1 MGCVGLKF
9 IKSCISFDCMAVKSK
24 FLQTL
29 SDVLDV
35 SKVVDFRTFVESEEY
50 LGITGVFEWWYEQLN
65 HRVDRTTSRCIFRG
79 STGSGKST
87 IMNLVLLYKIYLL
100 FMQGSDFTKTLRLM
114 KGTPVYCLYFS
125 VSMTQARRSG
135 FTQLRGFI
143 DGSKWFSENY
153 PRDKS
158 IDSSIRFPNNFFI
171 EYASGECLMGD
182 SLILST
188 KGIITAEE
196 VVEGDSVWNGASWSP
211 VLKKFVEE
219 DKEFYRVTTKQG
231 VALVCTE
238 KHKHI
243 TSRGV
248 LFTSDLKL
256 GDSLIPVN
264 EVPTL
269 EIPVIEVPLSQ
280 NLVCDRNKPKK
291 GFISINEDV
300 AEAFGWFVGDGCYTG
315 NKNRIQFV
323 CSSKEEEVLHK
334 IRSVFSAYVRVGEL
348 KKQTN
353 SVSVLN
359 IHAKSLYKVWDE
371 LGLTGTASTK
381 RIPECI
387 LKSSTK
393 VQSAFLRGLFSSD
406 GCVSIKG
413 SCGISI
419 RLITASE
426 GLALD
431 VSRLLWF
438 LGIYNIKAERKRKG
452 KYSNNRVWEVRL
464 GKPSCLKFNDKVG
477 LLAYKKEILQSY
489 CSSNKSKV
497 HEDRNR
503 SLIITSI
510 EKIGK
515 GTSHGISVDGGVYCS
530 NGIIT
535 HNTHQIG
542 LNVWGFILDE
552 ANFRKAGSTGEGS
565 TAEFDEVY
573 HLASQLENRLAQ
585 RFLRNG
591 VENFFAGYISSAS
604 YETAFIQDKGDDYKD
619 VPTAIVLDPVLF
631 KVDPTRYTSNRFEV
645 FFGFGEVSPC
655 VIKDETHKSDVI
667 RSLSTFE
674 LTPDKIE
681 TLFEKVPLELKKQ
694 FDENIYLAIQNIC
707 GRPTA
712 LRGSFITNYDL
723 IKESYTSQAPSPFS
737 QDSVTVSNKIDLPV
751 QELISVETFGFEDSW
766 KPHSLF
772 MDISL
777 QGDYGSISCV
787 RFDGEFA
794 GVKYHS
800 HVFTLEIIPPAFPAA
815 TDLTKVQNFI
825 IWLAQYINIVSFGSD
840 QYQSSQIRQEV
851 VKALDIPDVRV
862 SLDSTDLPHLSWLS
876 ACASHRFKMKYYER
890 LDKEIREAV
899 HDIKRRRVV
908 KRKGSSDDQFQSV
921 VGAYFLSDTLGSTTA
936 QVPERV
942 NIVGAG
948 QAQKLMASVGFNS
961 TVAVNPDSFMRRLA
975 TEERL
980 QARTRSKFN
989 EMLDSLNDF

>member
-1 MGCVGLKF
+1 
-9 IKSCISFDCMAVKSK
+9 MATKSK

-29 SDVLDV
+29 SDVLDI

-50 LGITGVFEWWYEQLN
+50 LGLVGVYPYWMEQLN
-65 HRVDRTTSRCIFRG
+65 PRLNRKTSRCIFRG

-87 IMNLVLLYKIYLL
+87 VMNLVLLYKIYLL
-100 FMQGSDFTKTLRLM
+100 FMQGSDVTKTLRLM

-125 VSMTQARRSG
+125 VSMTQAKRSG
-135 FTQLRGFI
+135 FAQLRAFI
-143 DGSKWFSENY
+143 DGSKWFTENF
-153 PRDKS
+153 PRDKT
-158 IDSSIRFPNNFFI
+158 IDSSVRFPNNFFI
-171 EYASGECLMGD
+171 EYASGEG
-182 SLILST
+182 
-188 KGIITAEE
+188 
-196 VVEGDSVWNGASWSP
+196 
-211 VLKKFVEE
+211 
-219 DKEFYRVTTKQG
+219 
-231 VALVCTE
+231 
-238 KHKHI
+238 
-243 TSRGV
+243 
-248 LFTSDLKL
+248 
-256 GDSLIPVN
+256 
-264 EVPTL
+264 
-269 EIPVIEVPLSQ
+269 
-280 NLVCDRNKPKK
+280 
-291 GFISINEDV
+291 
-300 AEAFGWFVGDGCYTG
+300 
-315 NKNRIQFV
+315 
-323 CSSKEEEVLHK
+323 
-334 IRSVFSAYVRVGEL
+334 
-348 KKQTN
+348 
-353 SVSVLN
+353 
-359 IHAKSLYKVWDE
+359 
-371 LGLTGTASTK
+371 
-381 RIPECI
+381 
-387 LKSSTK
+387 
-393 VQSAFLRGLFSSD
+393 
-406 GCVSIKG
+406 
-413 SCGISI
+413 
-419 RLITASE
+419 
-426 GLALD
+426 
-431 VSRLLWF
+431 
-438 LGIYNIKAERKRKG
+438 
-452 KYSNNRVWEVRL
+452 
-464 GKPSCLKFNDKVG
+464 
-477 LLAYKKEILQSY
+477 
-489 CSSNKSKV
+489 
-497 HEDRNR
+497 
-503 SLIITSI
+503 
-510 EKIGK
+510 
-515 GTSHGISVDGGVYCS
+515 
-530 NGIIT
+530 
-535 HNTHQIG
+535 HQIG

-655 VIKDETHKSDVI
+655 VVKDEKHREDII

-674 LTPDKIE
+674 LTPDKVE

-694 FDENIYLAIQNIC
+694 FEENIYLAIQNIC

-737 QDSVTVSNKIDLPV
+737 QDSVTVSNKVDIPV
-751 QELISVETFGFEDSW
+751 HELISIDVFSFEDSW

-787 RFDGEFA
+787 RYDGEFA

-840 QYQSSQIRQEV
+840 QYQCLVGDTLIPTTKGVKKLEEIEIGDRVFSHSGVCTVVNKFRYENAPVVKVKTKRKKEFICTPNHRMSSVSWCHSNLEDKSVVRLGNSTSDSVYKGKKYSYRNALVREFVESKDLAGKSLEMTPQLFMEEACTSFPLGLSEEWAEYLGWMTGDGGITYHKDGRSQAYLCCGKDEWEVIEDLHYRVTGVHKSKPEYESGSYSIKLPDRLTRELLKVYPAKYSALDKDIPSFIENASLSILSAYLRGLFSADGHCSKSSKQVVLTTVSESLAKSVRRVLEVRYGITCNITIGKRKYKGDYKTNNEIVYRVVTCGCLDHFVQIGFIQGYKEDALGEALSCIGRGVQDRVVSVEDAGLSTVYDIEVDSPDHSYYTCDFLTHNSSQIRQEV

-876 ACASHRFKMKYYER
+876 ACASHRFKMKYYDR

-942 NIVGAG
+942 NVVGAG
-948 QAQKLMASVGFNS
+948 QAQKLMASVGFNGS
-961 TVAVNPDSFMRRLA
+961 VSVNPDMFMRRLA

-980 QARTRSKFN
+980 QARTRSKFS

>member
-1 MGCVGLKF
+1 
-9 IKSCISFDCMAVKSK
+9 MATKSK

-29 SDVLDV
+29 SDVLDI

-50 LGITGVFEWWYEQLN
+50 LGLVGVYPYWMEQLN
-65 HRVDRTTSRCIFRG
+65 PRLNRKTSRCIFRG

-87 IMNLVLLYKIYLL
+87 VMNLVLLYKIYLL
-100 FMQGSDFTKTLRLM
+100 FMQGSDVTKTLRLM

-125 VSMTQARRSG
+125 VSMTQAKRSG
-135 FTQLRGFI
+135 FAQLRAFI
-143 DGSKWFSENY
+143 DGSKWFTENF
-153 PRDKS
+153 PRDKT
-158 IDSSIRFPNNFFI
+158 IDSSVRFPNNFFI
-171 EYASGECLMGD
+171 EYASGEG
-182 SLILST
+182 
-188 KGIITAEE
+188 
-196 VVEGDSVWNGASWSP
+196 
-211 VLKKFVEE
+211 
-219 DKEFYRVTTKQG
+219 
-231 VALVCTE
+231 
-238 KHKHI
+238 
-243 TSRGV
+243 
-248 LFTSDLKL
+248 
-256 GDSLIPVN
+256 
-264 EVPTL
+264 
-269 EIPVIEVPLSQ
+269 
-280 NLVCDRNKPKK
+280 
-291 GFISINEDV
+291 
-300 AEAFGWFVGDGCYTG
+300 
-315 NKNRIQFV
+315 
-323 CSSKEEEVLHK
+323 
-334 IRSVFSAYVRVGEL
+334 
-348 KKQTN
+348 
-353 SVSVLN
+353 
-359 IHAKSLYKVWDE
+359 
-371 LGLTGTASTK
+371 
-381 RIPECI
+381 
-387 LKSSTK
+387 
-393 VQSAFLRGLFSSD
+393 
-406 GCVSIKG
+406 
-413 SCGISI
+413 
-419 RLITASE
+419 
-426 GLALD
+426 
-431 VSRLLWF
+431 
-438 LGIYNIKAERKRKG
+438 
-452 KYSNNRVWEVRL
+452 
-464 GKPSCLKFNDKVG
+464 
-477 LLAYKKEILQSY
+477 
-489 CSSNKSKV
+489 
-497 HEDRNR
+497 
-503 SLIITSI
+503 
-510 EKIGK
+510 
-515 GTSHGISVDGGVYCS
+515 
-530 NGIIT
+530 
-535 HNTHQIG
+535 HQIG

-619 VPTAIVLDPVLF
+619 VPTSIVLDPVLF

-655 VIKDETHKSDVI
+655 VVKDEKHREDII

-674 LTPDKIE
+674 LTPDKVE

-694 FDENIYLAIQNIC
+694 FEENIYLAIQNIC

-737 QDSVTVSNKIDLPV
+737 QDSVTVSNKVDIPV
-751 QELISVETFGFEDSW
+751 HELISIDVFSFEDSW

-787 RFDGEFA
+787 RYDGEFA

-876 ACASHRFKMKYYER
+876 ACASHRFKMKYYDR

-942 NIVGAG
+942 NVVGAG
-948 QAQKLMASVGFNS
+948 QAQKLMASVGFNGS
-961 TVAVNPDSFMRRLA
+961 VSVNPDMFMRRLA

-980 QARTRSKFN
+980 QARTRSKFS

>member
-1 MGCVGLKF
+1 
-9 IKSCISFDCMAVKSK
+9 MATKSK

-29 SDVLDV
+29 SDVLDI

-50 LGITGVFEWWYEQLN
+50 LGLVGVYPYWMEQLN
-65 HRVDRTTSRCIFRG
+65 PRLNRKTSRCIFRG

-87 IMNLVLLYKIYLL
+87 VMNLVLLYKIYLL
-100 FMQGSDFTKTLRLM
+100 FMQGSDVTKTLRLM

-125 VSMTQARRSG
+125 VSMTQAKRSG
-135 FTQLRGFI
+135 FAQLRAFI
-143 DGSKWFSENY
+143 DGSKWFTENF
-153 PRDKS
+153 PRDKT
-158 IDSSIRFPNNFFI
+158 IDSSVRFPNNFFI
-171 EYASGECLMGD
+171 EYASGEG
-182 SLILST
+182 
-188 KGIITAEE
+188 
-196 VVEGDSVWNGASWSP
+196 
-211 VLKKFVEE
+211 
-219 DKEFYRVTTKQG
+219 
-231 VALVCTE
+231 
-238 KHKHI
+238 
-243 TSRGV
+243 
-248 LFTSDLKL
+248 
-256 GDSLIPVN
+256 
-264 EVPTL
+264 
-269 EIPVIEVPLSQ
+269 
-280 NLVCDRNKPKK
+280 
-291 GFISINEDV
+291 
-300 AEAFGWFVGDGCYTG
+300 
-315 NKNRIQFV
+315 
-323 CSSKEEEVLHK
+323 
-334 IRSVFSAYVRVGEL
+334 
-348 KKQTN
+348 
-353 SVSVLN
+353 
-359 IHAKSLYKVWDE
+359 
-371 LGLTGTASTK
+371 
-381 RIPECI
+381 
-387 LKSSTK
+387 
-393 VQSAFLRGLFSSD
+393 
-406 GCVSIKG
+406 
-413 SCGISI
+413 
-419 RLITASE
+419 
-426 GLALD
+426 
-431 VSRLLWF
+431 
-438 LGIYNIKAERKRKG
+438 
-452 KYSNNRVWEVRL
+452 
-464 GKPSCLKFNDKVG
+464 
-477 LLAYKKEILQSY
+477 
-489 CSSNKSKV
+489 
-497 HEDRNR
+497 
-503 SLIITSI
+503 
-510 EKIGK
+510 
-515 GTSHGISVDGGVYCS
+515 
-530 NGIIT
+530 
-535 HNTHQIG
+535 HQIG

-619 VPTAIVLDPVLF
+619 VLTAIVLDPVLF

-655 VIKDETHKSDVI
+655 VVKDEKHREDII

-674 LTPDKIE
+674 LTPDKVE

-694 FDENIYLAIQNIC
+694 FEENIYLAIQNIC

-737 QDSVTVSNKIDLPV
+737 QDSVTVSNKVDIPV
-751 QELISVETFGFEDSW
+751 HELISIDVFSFEDSW

-787 RFDGEFA
+787 RYDGEFA

-876 ACASHRFKMKYYER
+876 ACASHRFKMKYYDR

-942 NIVGAG
+942 NVVGAG
-948 QAQKLMASVGFNS
+948 QAQKLMASVGFNGS
-961 TVAVNPDSFMRRLA
+961 VSVNPDMFMRRLA

-980 QARTRSKFN
+980 QARTRSKFS